1 MSSNNNNNN
10 NNHQGSVGG
19 LISPA
24 SPNNNNSAKRISF
37 LEANPS
43 TPPRKTSPIKN
54 SPLNN
59 ILASRT
65 RAKSNPT
72 PGGALSP
79 QSPKSPSGS
88 SLPSVPSTSPSSSVV
103 GMNGAST
110 NITPTRR
117 MSLSGPNTTSSLSP
131 LPSSSTATHKKEGR
145 KERLSIIFRL
155 FDKDEDDRLNPEEM
169 KDFLCSVFYG
179 PEMKD
184 ILLELQTNYK
194 DGVTF
199 EEFVQL
205 CRDESAAKSMAAASS
220 SSVRAK
226 SPSGGRRGRS
236 ASLHVNAF
244 SNQNK
249 PSLSPTSLLNEVDEE
264 DGFSEEDLKI
274 VFSEILD
281 SNDDGVVSLS
291 EFKKVITNLGIQNTF
306 SDDEL
311 ATLFDGSKTLSF
323 EQFRKLVT
331 M

>member
-1 MSSNNNNNN
+1 MSNNSAN
-10 NNHQGSVGG
+10 G
-19 LISPA
+19 LISPT

-43 TPPRKTSPIKN
+43 TPPRKTSPVKN

-65 RAKSNPT
+65 RAKSSPV
-72 PGGALSP
+72 PPGALSP
-79 QSPKSPSGS
+79 QSPPTTSTMTSSGS
-88 SLPSVPSTSPSSSVV
+88 SLTSPTSPNHHHHHTSS
-103 GMNGAST
+103 
-110 NITPTRR
+110 ITPTRR
-117 MSLSGPNTTSSLSP
+117 MSISVPNTTSTLSP
-131 LPSSSTATHKKEGR
+131 LPSAQKKEGR

-155 FDKDEDDRLNPEEM
+155 FDKDEDDRLNPQEM

-184 ILLELQTNYK
+184 ILSELQTTYK
-194 DGVTF
+194 DGVNF

-205 CRDESAAKSMAAASS
+205 CRDESAKSSASVNAS
-220 SSVRAK
+220 K
-226 SPSGGRRGRS
+226 SPMSNGGRRGRS
-236 ASLHVNAF
+236 ATVHVSAF
-244 SNQNK
+244 SNQSQK
-249 PSLSPTSLLNEVDEE
+249 PSISPTSLNDVEE
-264 DGFSEEDLKI
+264 DDGFSEEDLKT

-311 ATLFDGSKTLSF
+311 ALLFDGSKTLSY